1 MKEKNDFELQD
12 DFIDYLDDIDM
23 VFICNPNNPVGKIAD
38 KKTAQHIAEVCAER
52 EIVCVFDE
60 CFMDLSD
67 GYSMKEKV
75 PVIKAFTKTYAMA
88 GLRLGYMIADTDFVC
103 DVQRQLPMWNV
114 SAAAQI
120 GGITA
125 INDNDYLEKGKQII
139 REEREFLMGELK
151 NLGFK
156 VFNSD
161 VNFILFKGSVGLD
174 KSLLKREIL
183 IRNCGNFNGLD
194 EGFYRIA
201 VKKHDE
207 NAEFIRELGDICG

>member
-1 MKEKNDFELQD
+1 MYAPYPENMMES
-12 DFIDYLDDIDM
+12 
-23 VFICNPNNPVGKIAD
+23 V
-38 KKTAQHIAEVCAER
+38 KKVEATRAER
-52 EIVCVFDE
+52 MATEPRRLTADE
-60 CFMDLSD
+60 KDALL
-67 GYSMKEKV
+67 KEFH
-75 PVIKAFTKTYAMA
+75 PDYNPDAFAQIKAFTKTYAMA

>member
-1 MKEKNDFELQD
+1 
-12 DFIDYLDDIDM
+12 M

-38 KKTAQHIAEVCAER
+38 KKTAQHIVEVCGER
-52 EIVCVFDE
+52 KIVCVFDE